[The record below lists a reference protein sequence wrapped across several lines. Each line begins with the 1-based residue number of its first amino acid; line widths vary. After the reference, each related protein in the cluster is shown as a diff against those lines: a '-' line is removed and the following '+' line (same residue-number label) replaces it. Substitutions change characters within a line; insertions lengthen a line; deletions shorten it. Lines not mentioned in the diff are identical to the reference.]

1 MPLLLLHLSLLPM
14 VLALL
19 LRPVLLLQLH
29 CRGCCRCCAAAAA
42 VALAR
47 VAVPAVVAAAAATA
61 AVAADAAVPLL
72 PLLLLRACCCRCWC
86 CWLLLPPLLRLLL
99 MRCRH
104 KSAISDSQELRL
116 KFPVPW
122 RPKPNQRQAHRLLQQ
137 RQALLPLLPLLL
149 LQRKEAHRP
158 RHALLQKLRQ
168 LLGMVNYPRT
178 PHRRMLCSRCDT

>member
-19 LRPVLLLQLH
+19 QRPVLLLQLH
-29 CRGCCRCCAAAAA
+29 CRGCCHCCAAAAA
-42 VALAR
+42 IALAR
-47 VAVPAVVAAAAATA
+47 VAVLAVVAAAAATA

-72 PLLLLRACCCRCWC
+72 PLLLLRACCRRCWC

-137 RQALLPLLPLLL
+137 RQALLPLLL